1 MHEEGHIHQS
11 DLSEKN
17 NDDCICLDVSYLSR
31 IGGVFDLYEIGL
43 LCVNSQDMMIDKCR
57 VSTNFLY
64 YQFLTERRLSEYKGG
79 VEVY

>member
-17 NDDCICLDVSYLSR
+17 NDDDCICLDVSYLSR

-43 LCVNSQDMMIDKCR
+43 LCVNS
-57 VSTNFLY
+57 
-64 YQFLTERRLSEYKGG
+64 
-79 VEVY
+79 